1 MSSIIAESM
10 TFLTAM
16 IWNTESDMATINGF
30 EPGANSFSCGKAIY
44 DSLEEAWGTYR
55 NYASRVQRVV

>member
-1 MSSIIAESM
+1 MSWSSAESM

-16 IWNTESDMATINGF
+16 VWNTESDMSAVSGF

-44 DSLEEAWGTYR
+44 ESLEEAWGMYWSCYP
-55 NYASRVQRVV
+55 NPECFG